1 VERLDTLVIG
11 AGVIGLAVAREL
23 SHAGHEVVIAE
34 SEGVIGSGISARNS
48 EVIHAGIYYPKGSLK
63 ALHCVLGRKLLYEY
77 CERRHVPFKNCGKL
91 IVATSADQVEK
102 LEGIRQRAAAN
113 GATDLS
119 VVDRAAAR
127 QLEPAL
133 ECHGALVSP
142 STGIVDGH
150 ALMRS
155 LLGEAEDR
163 GALLALGSKVV
174 RAEVTAGG
182 MRLEVDAGGTR
193 STLEARNVVNA
204 AGLYAPELA
213 SRFEGLAKE
222 LVPSPHFAK
231 GNYFSLSGASPF
243 SRLVYPVPVP
253 GGLGVH
259 ITLDLA
265 GQARFGPDV
274 EWLDA
279 KTADEIRYDVNPR
292 RADGFYEAV
301 RRYWPA
307 LEDDALTPA
316 YSGVRPKLVP
326 KGTPDADFMIQG
338 PADHGIARLVNLFG
352 IESPGLTAALS
363 IARAVRDKLDTAL

>member
-1 VERLDTLVIG
+1 MDRLDTLVIG
-11 AGVIGLAVAREL
+11 AGVVGLAVAREL
-23 SHAGHEVVIAE
+23 AHAGHDVVIAE

-63 ALHCVLGRKLLYEY
+63 ALHCVAGRKLLYEY
-77 CERRHVPFKNCGKL
+77 CERRQVPFKKCGKL
-91 IVATSADQVEK
+91 IVATSPDQVEK
-102 LEGIRQRAAAN
+102 LEGIRLRADAN

-119 VVDRAAAR
+119 FIDRAAAR
-127 QLEPAL
+127 RLEPAL
-133 ECHGALVSP
+133 KCHGALVSP
-142 STGIVDGH
+142 STGIIDGH

-163 GALLALGSKVV
+163 GALLSLGSKVT
-174 RAEVTAGG
+174 RAEVVAEGIELEVHAGG
-182 MRLEVDAGGTR
+182 SS
-193 STLEARNVVNA
+193 STLMARHVVNA
-204 AGLYAPELA
+204 AGLFAPELA
-213 SRFEGLAKE
+213 SRFEGLSKE
-222 LVPSPHFAK
+222 HVPAPHFAK
-231 GNYFSLSGASPF
+231 GNYFSLGGAAPF

-274 EWLDA
+274 EWLEA
-279 KTADEIRYDVNPR
+279 STASDIDYDVNPC
-292 RADGFYEAV
+292 RADGFYDAV

-307 LEDDALTPA
+307 LIDGALTPA

-326 KGTPDADFMIQG
+326 KGTPDADFVIQG
-338 PADHGIARLVNLFG
+338 PRDHGIAGLVNLFG

-363 IARAVRDKLDTAL
+363 IAKAVREKLETD

>member
-1 VERLDTLVIG
+1 LEQLDTLVIG

-23 SHAGHEVVIAE
+23 AHAGHDVVITE

-63 ALHCVLGRKLLYEY
+63 ALHCVLGRELLYEY
-77 CERRHVPFKNCGKL
+77 CERRHVPFRNCGKL
-91 IVATSADQVEK
+91 IVATAADQVEK
-102 LEGIRQRAAAN
+102 LDGIRQRAAAN

-119 VVDRAAAR
+119 FVDRAAAR

-133 ECHGALVSP
+133 ECQGALVSP

-150 ALMRS
+150 AFMRS

-163 GALLALGSKVV
+163 GALIALGSKVV
-174 RAEVTAGG
+174 RAEVIAGG
-182 MRLEVDAGGTR
+182 MRVDVDAGGSR
-193 STLEARNVVNA
+193 SSLTARNVVNA

-213 SRFEGLAKE
+213 SRFQGLAPD
-222 LVPSPHFAK
+222 LVPAPYFAK

-274 EWLDA
+274 EWLDVNA
-279 KTADEIRYDVNPR
+279 ADDVRYDVSPR

-307 LEDDALTPA
+307 LQDGSLTPA

-326 KGTPDADFMIQG
+326 KGTPDADFVIQG
-338 PADHGIARLVNLFG
+338 PSDHGIAGLVNLFG

-363 IARAVRDKLDTAL
+363 IARTVRDKLDTA

>member
-1 VERLDTLVIG
+1 MERLDTLVIG

-23 SHAGHEVVIAE
+23 AQAGHEVVIAE

-63 ALHCVLGRKLLYEY
+63 ARHCVLGRQLLYDY
-77 CERRHVPFKNCGKL
+77 CERRHVPFENCGKL

-119 VVDRAAAR
+119 FVDRAAAK

-150 ALMRS
+150 AFMRS

-163 GALLALGSKVV
+163 GALIALGSKVV
-174 RAEVTAGG
+174 RAEVVAGG
-182 MRLEVDAGGTR
+182 MRVHVDAGGTR

-213 SRFEGLAKE
+213 SRIDGLAAE
-222 LVPSPHFAK
+222 LVPAPHFAK
-231 GNYFSLSGASPF
+231 GNYFSLSGRSPF
-243 SRLVYPVPVP
+243 ARLVYPVPVP

-274 EWLDA
+274 EWLDVKA
-279 KTADEIRYDVNPR
+279 ADEVSYDVNPR

-307 LEDDALTPA
+307 LQDGALTPA

-326 KGTPDADFMIQG
+326 KGTPDADFVIQG
-338 PADHGIARLVNLFG
+338 PTDHGVAGLVNLFG

-363 IARAVRDKLDTAL
+363 IARAVRDKLS